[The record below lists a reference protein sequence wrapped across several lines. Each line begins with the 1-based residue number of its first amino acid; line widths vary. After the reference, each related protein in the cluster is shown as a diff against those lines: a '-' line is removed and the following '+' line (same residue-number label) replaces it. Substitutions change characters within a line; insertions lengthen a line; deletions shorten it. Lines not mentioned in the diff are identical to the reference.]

1 MFTYRVSCQ
10 NPFRIEGIG
19 KEFFRN
25 GRQQQLESDLSNT
38 ASKITFSN
46 RILLFLRCNP
56 IKQLPVLQ
64 SSAANFFE
72 TVIFAR
78 LARPI
83 QQIFIRSIRSRG
95 TEHPNSIERR
105 SWNLV
110 GHKWSSNISPG
121 NWFVK
126 FKAITPVVNF
136 HEFFSCFLDTWMNS
150 WMKFF
155 STLCHPWRR
164 TSKTSSVVGANLET
178 SSSWQIKNNH
188 SNSR

>member
-1 MFTYRVSCQ
+1 MSRVKIPFELKELERNSFGMAGNNNW
-10 NPFRIEGIG
+10 NPIYPTLLQKLHFRIGYFYSFG
-19 KEFFRN
+19 AT
-25 GRQQQLESDLSNT
+25 QSN
-38 ASKITFSN
+38 SSQS
-46 RILLFLRCNP
+46 CNP
-56 IKQLPVLQ
+56 RPWISSKQL
-64 SSAANFFE
+64 F
-72 TVIFAR
+72 FAR

-136 HEFFSCFLDTWMNS
+136 HEFFLDTWMNS

>member
-1 MFTYRVSCQ
+1 MAGNNNW
-10 NPFRIEGIG
+10 NPIYPTLPQKLHFRIGYFYSFG
-19 KEFFRN
+19 AT
-25 GRQQQLESDLSNT
+25 QSN
-38 ASKITFSN
+38 SSQS
-46 RILLFLRCNP
+46 CNP
-56 IKQLPVLQ
+56 RPRISSKQL
-64 SSAANFFE
+64 F
-72 TVIFAR
+72 FAR

-155 STLCHPWRR
+155 FQHCVIPGVELVKQVLLLEPTWKLRQVGKSR
-164 TSKTSSVVGANLET
+164 TTIPTRGNKCVE
-178 SSSWQIKNNH
+178 
-188 SNSR
+188 

>member
-72 TVIFAR
+72 TVIFREAR
-78 LARPI
+78 ETDTTNLYSIHSISRDKTSELHRKKKLKLARTQMI
-83 QQIFIRSIRSRG
+83 
-95 TEHPNSIERR
+95 
-105 SWNLV
+105 V
-110 GHKWSSNISPG
+110 
-121 NWFVK
+121 
-126 FKAITPVVNF
+126 
-136 HEFFSCFLDTWMNS
+136 
-150 WMKFF
+150 
-155 STLCHPWRR
+155 
-164 TSKTSSVVGANLET
+164 
-178 SSSWQIKNNH
+178 
-188 SNSR
+188 

>member
-1 MFTYRVSCQ
+1 MSKSLSNWRNWKEILSEWPATTIGIRSIQ
-10 NPFRIEGIG
+10 LPQKLHFRIGYFYSFG
-19 KEFFRN
+19 AT
-25 GRQQQLESDLSNT
+25 QSN
-38 ASKITFSN
+38 SSQS
-46 RILLFLRCNP
+46 CNP
-56 IKQLPVLQ
+56 RPRISSKQL
-64 SSAANFFE
+64 F
-72 TVIFAR
+72 FAR

-155 STLCHPWRR
+155 LTLCHPWRR